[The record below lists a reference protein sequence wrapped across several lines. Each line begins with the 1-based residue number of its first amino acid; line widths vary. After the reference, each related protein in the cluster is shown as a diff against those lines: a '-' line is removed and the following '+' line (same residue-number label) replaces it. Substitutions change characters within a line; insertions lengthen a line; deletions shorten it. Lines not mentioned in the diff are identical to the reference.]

1 MKGLKACTS
10 KAVKNGIGQYYCT
23 SKKSY
28 TPWIIKSSNIA
39 LWGAC
44 TEKCFCFVKKKFKS
58 IYKCSKYCL
67 PISIRIITIHFF
79 RCLIMVSPG
88 GIVFSS
94 ISRIF
99 TITTS
104 RRGIMRTTMLMM
116 IMHVVVHIVPA
127 VSLHHVACAVPPSAH
142 FLLPQVT
149 TALVGE
155 HHPTSCAPLYDH
167 MAVST
172 VVTLLLLGMVIVAAA
187 VGGTSS

>member
-1 MKGLKACTS
+1 ML
-10 KAVKNGIGQYYCT
+10 
-23 SKKSY
+23 
-28 TPWIIKSSNIA
+28 
-39 LWGAC
+39 
-44 TEKCFCFVKKKFKS
+44 
-58 IYKCSKYCL
+58 KYCL

-88 GIVFSS
+88 WIVFSS

-104 RRGIMRTTMLMM
+104 RRGIMRATMLMM

-127 VSLHHVACAVPPSAH
+127 VSLHHVACTVPPSAH

-155 HHPTSCAPLYDH
+155 HHPTSCAALH
-167 MAVST
+167 NHVAVST
-172 VVTLLLLGMVIVAAA
+172 IVTRLLLVVIVAAA
-187 VGGTSS
+187 VGCTSC